1 MLNGPKVRSG
11 GEGKRRCYG
20 SASFQTRT
28 DCCGRRLFSAW
39 QGAMLF
45 FMPAISA
52 GRMCW
57 TRCGGLRPFTRCDSE
72 IARWDGALPESLRIT
87 LGGTVFFVI
96 HRRADISPAA
106 DAAAIVVFGHSH
118 QYSEKIENGRLWL
131 NPGSC
136 GPRRFGREASM
147 ALLWIEDNQY
157 RSQKI
162 VIQPETRK

>member
-1 MLNGPKVRSG
+1 MLRVGV
-11 GEGKRRCYG
+11 
-20 SASFQTRT
+20 
-28 DCCGRRLFSAW
+28 
-39 QGAMLF
+39 
-45 FMPAISA
+45 ISDTH
-52 GRMCW
+52 GL
-57 TRCGGLRPFTRCDSE
+57 LRPEVVQRLAGCDAILHAGDIGGPHVLDALRG
-72 IARWDGALPESLRIT
+72 IAPVYAVRGNNDGAWAGALPESLRIT
-87 LGGTVFFVI
+87 LGGTVIFVI

-162 VIQPETRK
+162 IIQPETRK